1 MRLLT
6 KKSIEI
12 IREESG
18 KTLQELAE
26 TEYRSYK
33 SPEVEE
39 LRREVANYHLPIRPS
54 RWYDI
59 RKYFR

>member
-26 TEYRSYK
+26 IAHRSYK

-39 LRREVANYHLPIRPS
+39 LRREVANYHLPIKPS